1 MAYVAG
7 IGIRQITDYE
17 SRKPERDEK
26 AETKER
32 DTIASTFEQKDIK
45 NLKKV
50 KALQDFL
57 NTQPGIHI
65 AADGLYGNQTKAAIT
80 KLINSNQASKYNHL
94 HIFAR
99 KHILPQKDKIR

>member
-1 MAYVAG
+1 MAFVAG

-17 SRKPERDEK
+17 SRKPERDER
-26 AETKER
+26 AERKEL
-32 DTIASTFEQKDIK
+32 DTIVSTFEQKDIK
-45 NLKKV
+45 NPKKV